1 MPKVPE
7 ERDDGAP
14 DSNPTRR
21 RIAYVA
27 MGLMA
32 GCLAVSVGVMVIY
45 PFTDLG
51 GVVLWT
57 GGWTILLWLYARRQ

>member
-1 MPKVPE
+1 MLGMGQ
-7 ERDDGAP
+7 DDAAS

-32 GCLAVSVGVMVIY
+32 GCCAVSVLALLLWKDIEWAWVA
-45 PFTDLG
+45 LG
-51 GVVLWT
+51 PALWT
-57 GGWTILLWLYARRQ
+57 VLLWLYARKQ